1 MFTKKSMYLLPV
13 LVLLFLSL
21 VTTASTAG
29 TRAEAQGG
37 AKIEHLT
44 VYIHALQPAAD
55 GKLTLT
61 ADPIEWYE
69 GADAD
74 RVFAEREPEAA
85 AEIGGALDDYYI
97 VNDSNQLTTYQVA
110 DNAAVT
116 MQIYDHTGKIEDLD
130 INWNES
136 ISLQKFAAEFAKTGV
151 FDLSQSPYHLT
162 IENGEIT
169 SIVQQ
174 YTP

>member
-1 MFTKKSMYLLPV
+1 MFTKKSMFLLPV

-29 TRAEAQGG
+29 TRVAAQGG
-37 AKIEHLT
+37 AQIEHLT
-44 VYIHALQPAAD
+44 VYIHTLQPAAD

-61 ADPIEWYE
+61 ADQIEWYQ

-74 RVFAEREPEAA
+74 RIFAEREPEAY
-85 AEIGGALDDYYI
+85 AETGGALDDYYI
-97 VNDSNQLTTYQVA
+97 VNDSDQLSAYPVA
-110 DNAAVT
+110 DNAKVT
-116 MQIYDHTGKIEDLD
+116 MQIFDHTGNIEDLD
-130 INWNES
+130 IHWNES
-136 ISLQKFAAEFAKTGV
+136 IPLQRFTKEFAKSDV
-151 FDLSQSPYHLT
+151 FDLSGSPYHLT
-162 IENGEIT
+162 IENGVIT